1 MTVAQ
6 RVRMRLRDAAGRRR
20 SIMNI
25 AYLILAHNNPGHL
38 ARLTQALA
46 TENSAI
52 FIHIDKKADIR
63 PFLEL
68 AGENVHFTSKRVPV
82 YWGDYSQIEAILT
95 LIDTAMAGSQRYDYL
110 VLLSGSDYPLRT
122 AAQLEA
128 HFVKYRGSE
137 FINMVAMPSE
147 AASKPLSRLTDYKPR
162 HGLTAILAAQGRRVL
177 VKAGIISR
185 TRDYKTCFGALTPY
199 AGSEWWA
206 LTHDACAYI
215 QNFVARNRRIMKF
228 FVNTSCPDE
237 MVFQTILGNSPFKD
251 KVRRNLTY
259 TDWGRGGHSPSNIE
273 MRHIE
278 LIRSE
283 KVMMAND
290 IYGQGELIFVRKVA
304 DPEIVDQ
311 LQQFVQAQQEIQR
324 LAIEQ

>member
-1 MTVAQ
+1 
-6 RVRMRLRDAAGRRR
+6 
-20 SIMNI
+20 MNI

-38 ARLTQALA
+38 SRLTQALA

-63 PFLEL
+63 PFLEV
-68 AGENVHFTSKRVPV
+68 AAENVHLIRKRVPV
-82 YWGDYSQIEAILT
+82 YWGDYSQVEAILT
-95 LIDTAMAGSQRYDYL
+95 LVDTAMAASQRYDYL

-128 HFVKYRGSE
+128 HFAKYRGSE

-147 AASKPLSRLTDYKPR
+147 VASKPLSRLTDYKPG
-162 HGLTAILAAQGRRVL
+162 HGLKAKLAARVRRVL
-177 VKAGIISR
+177 VKASIISQI
-185 TRDYKTCFGALTPY
+185 RDYKACFGALTPY

-206 LTHDACAYI
+206 LTHDACAHI

-228 FVNTSCPDE
+228 FVNTNCPDE

-251 KVRRNLTY
+251 KVRRNLTF
-259 TDWGRGGHSPSNIE
+259 TDWSRGGDSPSNIE

-278 LIRSE
+278 RIRSE
-283 KVMMAND
+283 NVMMAD
-290 IYGQGELIFVRKVA
+290 DMYGRGELVFVRKVS
-304 DPEIVDQ
+304 DPEIVNQ
-311 LQQFVQAQQEIQR
+311 LEQCLHAREIR
-324 LAIEQ
+324 HLTIGR

>member
-6 RVRMRLRDAAGRRR
+6 RVRMRLRDAAGRPR

-46 TENSAI
+46 AENSAI

-147 AASKPLSRLTDYKPR
+147 VASKPLSRLTDYKPR
-162 HGLTAILAAQGRRVL
+162 HGLKAILAAQVRRVL

-185 TRDYKTCFGALTPY
+185 TRDYKTCFGALIPY
-199 AGSEWWA
+199 AGSTWWA
-206 LTHDACAYI
+206 LTQGACAHI
-215 QNFVARNRRIMKF
+215 QNFVARNQRIMKF
-228 FVNTSCPDE
+228 FVNTTCPDE
-237 MVFQTILGNSPFKD
+237 MVFQTILGNSPFKE

>member
-1 MTVAQ
+1 
-6 RVRMRLRDAAGRRR
+6 
-20 SIMNI
+20 MNI

-38 ARLTQALA
+38 ARLKQALA

-63 PFLEL
+63 PFLKI
-68 AGENVHFTSKRVPV
+68 AGENVHFTPKRVPV
-82 YWGDYSQIEAILT
+82 YWGDYSQIEAILI
-95 LIDTAMAGSQRYDYL
+95 LVDTAMAASQRYDYL

-128 HFVKYRGSE
+128 YFAKYRGSE
-137 FINMVAMPSE
+137 FINMVAMPST
-147 AASKPLSRLTDYKPR
+147 AASKPLSRLTEYKPR
-162 HGLTAILAAQGRRVL
+162 PGPKAKLAAQVRRVL
-177 VKAGIISR
+177 IKAGIISR

-199 AGSEWWA
+199 AGSTWWA
-206 LTHDACAYI
+206 LTHDACAHI
-215 QNFVARNRRIMKF
+215 QNFVARNPRIMKF
-228 FVNTSCPDE
+228 FVNTNCPDE
-237 MVFQTILGNSPFKD
+237 LVFQTILGNSPFKD

-259 TDWGRGGHSPSNIE
+259 TDWSRGGRSPSNIE

-290 IYGQGELIFVRKVA
+290 VYGHGALIFVRKVA
-304 DPEIVDQ
+304 DPQIVNQ
-311 LQQFVQAQQEIQR
+311 LEQFVQGEERQE
-324 LAIEQ
+324 AT

>member
-1 MTVAQ
+1 MTVAK

-147 AASKPLSRLTDYKPR
+147 VASKPLSRLTDYKPR
-162 HGLTAILAAQGRRVL
+162 HGLKAILAAQVRRVL

-185 TRDYKTCFGALTPY
+185 TRDYKTWRAHSVRGQHLVGVNAGCLRPY
-199 AGSEWWA
+199 PEFRCPQSADHEVLRKYHLPG
-206 LTHDACAYI
+206 
-215 QNFVARNRRIMKF
+215 RNGF
-228 FVNTSCPDE
+228 PD
-237 MVFQTILGNSPFKD
+237 
-251 KVRRNLTY
+251 
-259 TDWGRGGHSPSNIE
+259 HS
-273 MRHIE
+273 R
-278 LIRSE
+278 
-283 KVMMAND
+283 
-290 IYGQGELIFVRKVA
+290 
-304 DPEIVDQ
+304 
-311 LQQFVQAQQEIQR
+311 QFS
-324 LAIEQ
+324 L

>member
-1 MTVAQ
+1 
-6 RVRMRLRDAAGRRR
+6 
-20 SIMNI
+20 MNI

-52 FIHIDKKADIR
+52 FIHIDKKADMR
-63 PFLEL
+63 PFLQI
-68 AGENVHFTSKRVPV
+68 ARRNVHFTSKRVPV
-82 YWGDYSQIEAILT
+82 YWGDYSQIQAILT
-95 LIDTAMAGSQRYDYL
+95 LVDTAMAMSQRYDYL

-137 FINMVAMPSE
+137 FINMVSMPSE

-162 HGLTAILAAQGRRVL
+162 QELKAKLAAQIRRVL

-185 TRDYKTCFGALTPY
+185 TRDYKACFDALTPY

-259 TDWGRGGHSPSNIE
+259 TDWSRGGSSPANVE

-278 LIRSE
+278 RIRSE
-283 KVMMAND
+283 KVMMVND
-290 IYGQGELIFVRKVA
+290 VYGQGELLFVRKVV

-311 LQQFVQAQQEIQR
+311 LEQFVQTQPDIQG
-324 LAIEQ
+324 LTIER